1 MAAVVWVILFAG
13 LGSVVVVLGGD
24 DAMPPTSAWDKY
36 FVLTN
41 FVTALALGLSLY
53 VVFSAARVWG
63 RTGLRGITRVKYS
76 LVAAAC
82 LMLSWFAIHWHLLG
96 PVRI

>member
-1 MAAVVWVILFAG
+1 VVWVILFTT
-13 LGSVVVVLGGD
+13 LGSLVVVLGGD

-41 FVTALALGLSLY
+41 FATALALGLSLFA
-53 VVFSAARVWG
+53 VFSAVRVRG
-63 RTGLRGITRVKYS
+63 RTGLRRITMVKYS